1 MAQIEQCHGA
11 QASPCLPPP
20 SYHHSLT
27 TKTKATIVIAT
38 RLIALRFKTLNK
50 MK

>member
-27 TKTKATIVIAT
+27 TKATIVIAT